1 MAHHWYAMLLAT
13 LGRGDEAIAENA
25 RAAAYD
31 PVSASIRNAGHNI
44 RAYFGVIEPG
54 DSGTV
59 VDPTNAWARAT
70 AAVAD
75 ARHGRCAEANR
86 RMQRAREDVP
96 DNVRMSVF
104 DWSVAN
110 YCGDSVRARAVLR
123 AAEALPGARIHG
135 YYIAMAFRRLG
146 EVDSMFAWLDSTG
159 WNVQQRFSFRT
170 NRDLDPFRDDPRFRR
185 VLLRMGVST
194 APNAAR
200 AR

>member
-1 MAHHWYAMLLAT
+1 MVWT
-13 LGRGDEAIAENA
+13 RW
-25 RAAAYD
+25 R
-31 PVSASIRNAGHNI
+31 S
-44 RAYFGVIEPG
+44 PG
-54 DSGTV
+54 APIS
-59 VDPTNAWARAT
+59 
-70 AAVAD
+70 
-75 ARHGRCAEANR
+75 C
-86 RMQRAREDVP
+86 
-96 DNVRMSVF
+96 
-104 DWSVAN
+104 
-110 YCGDSVRARAVLR
+110 DSVRARAVLR

-146 EVDSMFAWLDSTG
+146 EVDSMFAWLNSTG